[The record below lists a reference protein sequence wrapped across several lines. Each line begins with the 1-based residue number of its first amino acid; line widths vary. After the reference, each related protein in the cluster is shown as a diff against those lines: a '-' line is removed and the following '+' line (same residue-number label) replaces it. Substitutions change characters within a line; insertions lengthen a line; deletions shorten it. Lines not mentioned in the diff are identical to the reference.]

1 MKYERIEKA
10 VFLERPNRFIAY
22 VNLGGERET
31 VHVKNTGRCAELLVP
46 GAFVYIQRTANPERK
61 TRWDLIG
68 VEKGTRLINMDSQI
82 PNRVVEEW
90 IREGHMF
97 DHVTMLRPET
107 SYGNSRFDLYV
118 EADGKRIF
126 IEVKGVTLEEN
137 GVCRFPD
144 APSDRAV
151 KHLEELMKA
160 EKEGYETYVFFCDS
174 DERRPVF
181 YAKYGYTSCVCRSAE
196 KSCGRRCESDGL

>member
-97 DHVTMLRPET
+97 DQCNHATAGDVLRE
-107 SYGNSRFDLYV
+107 F
-118 EADGKRIF
+118 AF
-126 IEVKGVTLEEN
+126 
-137 GVCRFPD
+137 
-144 APSDRAV
+144 
-151 KHLEELMKA
+151 
-160 EKEGYETYVFFCDS
+160 
-174 DERRPVF
+174 
-181 YAKYGYTSCVCRSAE
+181 
-196 KSCGRRCESDGL
+196 

>member
-1 MKYERIEKA
+1 MASGKNDRNRQGVRMKYERIEKA

-22 VNLGGERET
+22 VNLGGKKET

-46 GAFVYIQRTANPERK
+46 GASVYIQRTANPERK

-90 IREGHMF
+90 IREGHVF
-97 DHVTMLRPET
+97 DNVTMLRPEK

-126 IEVKGVTLEEN
+126 IEVK
-137 GVCRFPD
+137 
-144 APSDRAV
+144 
-151 KHLEELMKA
+151 
-160 EKEGYETYVFFCDS
+160 
-174 DERRPVF
+174 
-181 YAKYGYTSCVCRSAE
+181 
-196 KSCGRRCESDGL
+196 